1 MSDVTMLSG
10 ELSLWSAVMI
20 GQGEKSWAELL
31 NQSATK
37 ISQGMHDEGTAASL
51 RLYAMVVGQ
60 KKDQG
65 SFQTLLEKAADHLA
79 APSAAAG

>member
-1 MSDVTMLSG
+1 MSNVTMLSG

-20 GQGEKSWAELL
+20 GQGEKAWAELL
-31 NQSATK
+31 DRSATK
-37 ISQGMHDEGTAASL
+37 ISRGIHDEGTAASL
-51 RLYAMVVGQ
+51 RLYALAVGQ
-60 KKDQG
+60 NKRG